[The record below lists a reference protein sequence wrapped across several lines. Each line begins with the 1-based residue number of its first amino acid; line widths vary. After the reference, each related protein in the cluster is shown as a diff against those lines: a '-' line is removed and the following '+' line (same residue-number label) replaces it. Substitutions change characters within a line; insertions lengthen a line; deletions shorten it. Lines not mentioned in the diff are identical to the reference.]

1 MFIEMLLHPKGN
13 QPIEIVKAFR
23 LSKSFTFSFLP
34 LFVWYKSRKLKD
46 SAEPSKLNSNSGG

>member
-1 MFIEMLLHPKGN
+1 MLLHPKGN
-13 QPIEIVKAFR
+13 QPIEIVKAFL

-46 SAEPSKLNSNSGG
+46 SAEPSKLNSSSGG